1 MPLSLFGDF
10 LGLFCFVLLW
20 FEVVDPVL
28 ALAFLFLC
36 WEAGGGLCLNVAWL
50 IDEDGGGKDGARE
63 GGWRIGGAKEECGG
77 GGAV

>member
-10 LGLFCFVLLW
+10 LGLFCFFLLW

-28 ALAFLFLC
+28 ALVFLFLC
-36 WEAGGGLCLNVAWL
+36 WEEGGGLCLNDVACL
-50 IDEDGGGKDGARE
+50 TEDDGGKDGARE